1 MKFIYLCRENST
13 SNMKRIVFF
22 ALATL
27 MLAACDNKEKFTVEG
42 TVEGAKDSVLYFENV
57 TLEGPVTLDSTKL
70 GEDGKFRFY
79 GDRPDAPEFY
89 VLRIKDQIVNIS
101 IDSTETVTVHAQYP
115 NMAARYEVDGSENCS
130 KIRELALMQ
139 QDLHRQAIDIE
150 NNRQLLPQEAR
161 DSIIKLTEQYK
172 ELVKKNYI
180 FSGPNMTY
188 AYFALFQTLGQ
199 WLIFDPSA
207 NSNDMKVFAA
217 VATSWDT
224 FYPNTA
230 RTKNLHEIVMKS
242 LKDQKIINA
251 RQQSNGSIV
260 VETGVLD
267 LNLTD
272 NKGQQRT
279 LTSLKGKVVLLDFHT
294 FTMKESAQRILMLR
308 ELYNKYHAQG
318 LEIYQVSVDQDEHF
332 WRQMTVNLPWI
343 CVLDA
348 SAESAARYN
357 VSSIPEYF
365 LIDRENQLQ
374 QRGSQIK
381 DLDAEIKSML

>member
-180 FSGPNMTY
+180 FSGPNMAY

>member
-294 FTMKESAQRILMLR
+294 FTMNESAQRILMLR

>member
-318 LEIYQVSVDQDEHF
+318 LEISQVSVDQDEHF